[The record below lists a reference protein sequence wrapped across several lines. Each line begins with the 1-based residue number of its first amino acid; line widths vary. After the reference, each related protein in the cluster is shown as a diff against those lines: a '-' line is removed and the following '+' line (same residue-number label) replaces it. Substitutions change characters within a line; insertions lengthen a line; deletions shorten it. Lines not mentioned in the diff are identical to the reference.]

1 MTDPDPDQIIE
12 EFLEGRPRAEAWGA
26 LRDTL
31 AARLK
36 DAVIERDAL
45 PEDDPARVGLEKR
58 IRTLREQVT
67 ALAQEAA
74 VTEFVEESVRASLS
88 RPAGDARSR
97 DWGDD
102 EDDEG

>member
-1 MTDPDPDQIIE
+1 MTDPDQVIE
-12 EFLEGRPRAEAWGA
+12 EFLEGRPRAETWGE

-36 DAVIERDAL
+36 DAVAERDAL
-45 PEDDPARVGLEKR
+45 APDDPAHTGLEKR
-58 IRTLREQVT
+58 IRALRQQV
-67 ALAQEAA
+67 AVLAQEAA

-88 RPAGDARSR
+88 RPR
-97 DWGDD
+97 DWD